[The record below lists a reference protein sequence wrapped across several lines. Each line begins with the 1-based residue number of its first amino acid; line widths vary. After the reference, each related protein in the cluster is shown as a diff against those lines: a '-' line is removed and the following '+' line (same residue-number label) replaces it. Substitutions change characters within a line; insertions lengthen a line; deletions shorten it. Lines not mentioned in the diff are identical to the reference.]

1 MKVIFACIAAI
12 ALVAA
17 SVGAAAPNLRVSLDL
32 HSSSAVDE
40 DSVKTV
46 YFIRHAE
53 TVTTTTV
60 VGPAEN
66 AYFDIEWN
74 ADDELSFNMG
84 DPPEPPIGG
93 YFLVS
98 AVPFDC
104 HAI

>member
-12 ALVAA
+12 AALVTA
-17 SVGAAAPNLRVSLDL
+17 SVGAATPNIRVSLDL

-60 VGPAEN
+60 VGPAEY

-84 DPPEPPIGG
+84 DPPEPPIGE
-93 YFLVS
+93 YFLYCFS
-98 AVPFDC
+98 CAF
-104 HAI
+104 